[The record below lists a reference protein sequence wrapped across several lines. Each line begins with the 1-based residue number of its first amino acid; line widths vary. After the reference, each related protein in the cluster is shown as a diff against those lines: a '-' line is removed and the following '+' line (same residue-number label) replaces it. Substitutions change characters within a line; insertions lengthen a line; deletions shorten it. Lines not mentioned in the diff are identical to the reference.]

1 MKIFPPMAVCPT
13 ESNGKKLCIRMQE
26 CHSRKYPIVWSS
38 GNYAVLLDVNLFY
51 IVRLRNVNYKFMV
64 LYTGSSRRMFLYGF
78 CKNGS
83 DVWGIIVLWLNES
96 CCLNGNAFMAGWE
109 SLEAYFQISFGVCAE
124 AHKGYNYE
132 CVIIAM
138 RIKVVCIYPFTG
150 RIPFSMIPKPRGWG
164 PVWTPMVAP
173 IW

>member
-26 CHSRKYPIVWSS
+26 CHSRRYPIVWSS

-83 DVWGIIVLWLNES
+83 DVWGIIVL
-96 CCLNGNAFMAGWE
+96 
-109 SLEAYFQISFGVCAE
+109 
-124 AHKGYNYE
+124 
-132 CVIIAM
+132 
-138 RIKVVCIYPFTG
+138 
-150 RIPFSMIPKPRGWG
+150 
-164 PVWTPMVAP
+164 
-173 IW
+173 